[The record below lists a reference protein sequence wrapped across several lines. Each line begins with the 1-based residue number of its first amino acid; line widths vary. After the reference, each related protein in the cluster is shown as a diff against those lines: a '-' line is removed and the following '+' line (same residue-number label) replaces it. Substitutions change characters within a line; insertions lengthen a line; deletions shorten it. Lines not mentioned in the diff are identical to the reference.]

1 MFLDIESPATLE
13 IIVAEATYVV
23 VGRTRLDAVVSVND
37 TFAEVDEDGRF
48 RISVSLEEGP
58 NIIEVISTLSSGKEV
73 VEIIVIIY
81 SP

>member
-1 MFLDIESPATLE
+1 MFLDIEAPATLE

-23 VGRTRLDAVVSVND
+23 IGRTRLDAVLSVND

-48 RISVSLEEGP
+48 RVNVQLEEGP
-58 NIIEVISTLSSGKEV
+58 NIIDVISTLSSGEEV
-73 VEIIVIIY
+73 VEILVIIY